1 MKEKEMSFWDHL
13 EEFRWTLIR
22 IIIAVFVL
30 AIAGFILV
38 PKIFDSIILA
48 PSSSDFVTYRFL
60 ENASQFIPFLP
71 DFSADA
77 FNVEMLNINMTTQFM
92 TYISTSLAL
101 AVLLAIPYILYEL
114 WRFISPALYENETK
128 GVKMAFGFGGVMFV
142 IGCLVGYFMVFPLIF
157 RFLITFELS
166 ETIKNTISLD
176 SYMNNFYTLILI
188 MGVVFEL
195 PLVFWLLSNLGL
207 IYRSFFKSYRRHAVV
222 GSMVLAAIIT
232 PLAILSRLSWLPFPS
247 TCYGKSALSWSRKIL
262 LKRRKRQICLP
273 WPTSCYRG

>member
-1 MKEKEMSFWDHL
+1 MSFWDHL

-232 PLAILSRLSWLPFPS
+232 PSGDPFSLIVVTIPLYMLWEISAFVVKKDPPEEEEETNLP
-247 TCYGKSALSWSRKIL
+247 AVAD
-262 LKRRKRQICLP
+262 
-273 WPTSCYRG
+273 